1 MDATNLKC
9 MKSKQIGQQIGARV
23 QGKFQCKVVDS
34 ATGKLLREYPVQKNL
49 ILNQGLDYYLSG
61 SYSGFA
67 QLFAYACAGT
77 GTTPTQNDS
86 GAVTVSQSGTTI
98 TTSAPFLLG
107 TASDVGRTIKWE
119 TGEEA
124 MITASIS
131 TTQATVNTTATI
143 SDAEFTIYET
153 NQTKMGGG
161 IGSGSGTTDVKR
173 TATYVTGTGD
183 CGTTWTSPHIVEMK
197 RTYDFTAEVGSVTY
211 TEVGTSYSVTV
222 NSATLF
228 MRAVLD
234 TPVSL
239 TAGQV
244 FRFVYTLTITWSPSA
259 SFSAAVPITGWPVA
273 PATTT
278 VATQGFDFLNT
289 CSVNTTGNTSPSSDT
304 IDPGKVEFLRLYSVA
319 YLPPATPLQTYTAR
333 QINMIDGIAPT
344 YSTYVANSFTRIMTF
359 TFTPS
364 DGNST
369 SIRTMIVSYTDSG
382 TGNYRGLW
390 IAAFDENQTK
400 DSLHRLV
407 VNFTY
412 TVGRVLS

>member
-1 MDATNLKC
+1 MDTRYLKR
-9 MKSKQIGQQIGARV
+9 MKAKTMGSQIGCRV
-23 QGKFQCKVVDS
+23 QGKFQCKVVDG
-34 ATGKLLREYPVQKNL
+34 ATGRVIREFPVQKNL
-49 ILNQGLDYYLSG
+49 ILNQGLDFYLSG
-61 SYSGFA
+61 SYNGWP

-107 TASDVGRTIKWE
+107 TTADVGRTIKWD

-124 MITASIS
+124 MITAQIS
-131 TTQATVNTTATI
+131 TTQATVNTTASI
-143 SDAEFTIYET
+143 LDAEFTIYET

-161 IGSGSGTTDVKR
+161 IGAGNGTTDVKR
-173 TATYVTGTGD
+173 TLTYVTGTGD
-183 CGTTWTSPHIVEMK
+183 CGTTWTAPHVSELK
-197 RTYDFTAEVGSVTY
+197 RTYDFTAESGSVTY
-211 TEVGTSYSVTV
+211 TEVGTSYSPTV
-222 NSATLF
+222 NSPTLF

-244 FRFVYTLTITWSPSA
+244 LRFVYTLTVTWSPSA
-259 SFSAAVPITGWPVA
+259 SFNAAVPITGWPVL
-273 PATTT
+273 PATTVT
-278 VATQGFDFLNT
+278 ATQGYDFLSI
-289 CSVNTTGNTSPSSDT
+289 CAVNTSGSTSPAGDT

-319 YLPPATPLQTYTAR
+319 YLPPATPVQTYTSR
-333 QINMIDGIAPT
+333 QTNMIDGVAPT
-344 YSTYVANSFTRIMTF
+344 YSTYVANSFTRTMTF

-369 SIRTMIVSYTDSG
+369 SLRTMIVSYTDSG

-390 IAAFDENQTK
+390 IACFDENQTK